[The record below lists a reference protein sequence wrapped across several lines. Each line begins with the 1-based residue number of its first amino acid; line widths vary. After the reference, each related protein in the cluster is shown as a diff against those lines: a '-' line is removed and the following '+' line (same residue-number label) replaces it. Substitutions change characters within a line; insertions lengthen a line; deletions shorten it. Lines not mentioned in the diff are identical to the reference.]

1 MSKICFLTD
10 RLPTDPDPFSTLIWN
25 QFLVLAESH
34 HDVLVVSHLPPPEGE
49 RWQHPRLQVIQ
60 PFTSWSI
67 RFLPRFIRLLV
78 GHKPDVLHW
87 IEPSHPKLHHMQWIT
102 PALAAL
108 RKRPLLAMSLWNPR
122 AWERS
127 WVVSGTLPTMDLLF
141 VTHPQHREILW
152 RSWPQMMS
160 RVILAP
166 LLFSNEQPSNH
177 WVTAWASEFD
187 FIPGDLADV
196 TDTADLVDLLD
207 RSLSGSEAR
216 KAIIPMSNREMR
228 FQFLEALRDRELDG
242 RVAIFETLDWP
253 TWSELFA
260 RARQVRAD
268 VLTAKSPY
276 LSLAMQWSKSRNRP
290 IQLNQEQQALLT
302 EVQWQDAF
310 NFLGRAYQ
318 AASKEKEARI
328 H

>member
-34 HDVLVVSHLPPPEGE
+34 HDVLVVSHLPPPEQE

-67 RFLPRFIRLLV
+67 RFLPRFVRLLV

-87 IEPSHPKLHHMQWIT
+87 IEPAQPKLHHMQWIT

-122 AWERS
+122 SWEKS

-141 VTHPQHREILW
+141 VTHPQHREQLW

-166 LLFSNEQPSNH
+166 LLFADDDHHGQSRH
-177 WVTAWASEFD
+177 WVTTWANEFD
-187 FIPGDLADV
+187 FITGDLGDV
-196 TDTADLVDLLD
+196 KDTKELIE
-207 RSLSGSEAR
+207 SLEKTLSSNDER
-216 KAIIPMSNREMR
+216 KVVIPMSNRENR
-228 FQFLEALRDRELDG
+228 FQFLEDLRDKELDA
-242 RVAIFETLDWP
+242 RVAIFENLDWA
-253 TWSELFA
+253 T
-260 RARQVRAD
+260 
-268 VLTAKSPY
+268 
-276 LSLAMQWSKSRNRP
+276 
-290 IQLNQEQQALLT
+290 
-302 EVQWQDAF
+302 
-310 NFLGRAYQ
+310 
-318 AASKEKEARI
+318 
-328 H
+328 